1 MQFKRIEEIES
12 LPANT
17 MLDVVGILESAGDFV
32 TLTLKNA
39 TEQTKRSIVLRDNSN
54 RSIELTLWGEFA
66 SNPGDQLA
74 QVSTSMY
81 NNIRVFC
88 LSFCHPSCA
97 CCVPLWHLWIAMHCL
112 MSPHMTSLLFL
123 SALYERMSCVPDLFG
138 VISRHHFDDVF
149 GDTCL

>member
-39 TEQTKRSIVLRDNSN
+39 TEQTKRSIVLKDNSN

-74 QVSTSMY
+74 QVDTSLHSC
-81 NNIRVFC
+81 IQSSISS
-88 LSFCHPSCA
+88 LSLCHPSCA
-97 CCVPLWHLWIAMHCL
+97 CCVLLWHLWIAMHCH
-112 MSPHMTSLLFL
+112 MSPYMTSLLPFV
-123 SALYERMSCVPDLFG
+123 SAPYEHACMGCGQEL
-138 VISRHHFDDVF
+138 
-149 GDTCL
+149 L

>member
-39 TEQTKRSIVLRDNSN
+39 TEQTKRSIVLKDNSN

-66 SNPGDQLA
+66 SNPGDELA
-74 QVSTSMY
+74 QVSTSLY
-81 NNIRVFC
+81 SCVQTSISSLSLSPF
-88 LSFCHPSCA
+88 LSFLCMLCPAMASVDCNALSHVTSHDIF
-97 CCVPLWHLWIAMHCL
+97 CV
-112 MSPHMTSLLFL
+112 SSL
-123 SALYERMSCVPDLFG
+123 
-138 VISRHHFDDVF
+138 
-149 GDTCL
+149 

>member
-39 TEQTKRSIVLRDNSN
+39 TEQTKRSIVLRDNSD

-74 QVSTSMY
+74 QVSTSMHSCIQGPTPSHSFALCMLCPGMAPVHH
-81 NNIRVFC
+81 NA
-88 LSFCHPSCA
+88 LSHVTKIPLSSFMSAPYDHACMGCA
-97 CCVPLWHLWIAMHCL
+97 
-112 MSPHMTSLLFL
+112 
-123 SALYERMSCVPDLFG
+123 
-138 VISRHHFDDVF
+138 
-149 GDTCL
+149 

>member
-39 TEQTKRSIVLRDNSN
+39 TEQTKRSIVLKDNSN

-74 QVSTSMY
+74 QVSTSLHLRF
-81 NNIRVFC
+81 NLTSLFLTV
-88 LSFCHPSCA
+88 HVVSC
-97 CCVPLWHLWIAMHCL
+97 CGICGLYC
-112 MSPHMTSLLFL
+112 MSPGRLCCRL
-123 SALYERMSCVPDLFG
+123 C
-138 VISRHHFDDVF
+138 
-149 GDTCL
+149 

>member
-39 TEQTKRSIVLRDNSN
+39 TEQTKRSIVLKDNSN

-66 SNPGDQLA
+66 SNPGDKLA
-74 QVSTSMY
+74 QVSTSLHRCIY
-81 NNIRVFC
+81 S
-88 LSFCHPSCA
+88 SFS
-97 CCVPLWHLWIAMHCL
+97 
-112 MSPHMTSLLFL
+112 SLFL
-123 SALYERMSCVPDLFG
+123 SPFLCLMCPAMASVDCKALSHVTSHDIFVVACVSSL
-138 VISRHHFDDVF
+138 
-149 GDTCL
+149 